1 MKNVVIAGYVRSPF
15 HFANKGKLARIRPD
29 DLAAQVVNGL
39 LKQTGVDPNEIEDIM
54 LGCAFPEGE
63 QGFNVAKLVGMLSN
77 LPQSVAGTT
86 INRFCGSSMQAIH
99 MAAGAIQMDAGHA
112 FIAGGIESM
121 SRVPMMGFNP
131 MPNPKLAES
140 NPGAYMAMGIT
151 AENLA
156 TKYQFTRESQE
167 AFAVESHRKAAEAQ
181 ATGRFDDE
189 IVAIETPDGMV
200 NKDGCI
206 RADTTP
212 QSLAALKA
220 AFLAEG
226 TVTAGT
232 ASPLT
237 DGSSATLVTSEE
249 FARAHGLPIL
259 ARIKSIAVSGCD
271 PTIMGYG
278 PVPSTQ
284 KALKRAG
291 ITVKDLDI
299 VESNEA
305 FAVQAMTVAQEL
317 GFNGAKVNLD
327 GGALALGHPL
337 GATGARITGKAAQL
351 LKREG
356 GQFALSTQC
365 IGGGQ
370 GIATVLEAV

>member
-1 MKNVVIAGYVRSPF
+1 M
-15 HFANKGKLARIRPD
+15 LAD
-29 DLAAQVVNGL
+29 
-39 LKQTGVDPNEIEDIM
+39 
-54 LGCAFPEGE
+54 
-63 QGFNVAKLVGMLSN
+63 

-156 TKYQFTRESQE
+156 TKYQFTREAQE
-167 AFAVESHRKAAEAQ
+167 AVAVESHRKAAEAQ
-181 ATGRFDDE
+181 ASGRFDDE
-189 IVAIETPDGMV
+189 IVAIETPDGV
-200 NKDGCI
+200 VDKDGCI

-278 PVPSTQ
+278 PVP
-284 KALKRAG
+284 R
-291 ITVKDLDI
+291 
-299 VESNEA
+299 
-305 FAVQAMTVAQEL
+305 
-317 GFNGAKVNLD
+317 
-327 GGALALGHPL
+327 P
-337 GATGARITGKAAQL
+337 R
-351 LKREG
+351 RR
-356 GQFALSTQC
+356 
-365 IGGGQ
+365 
-370 GIATVLEAV
+370 